1 MNFDVLSTNPKA
13 IARHYVLAGCLFF
26 LLGYGSIFLAKY
38 YLSQAGGAYIKFGE
52 MHGTVCVFFGIV
64 PMAFAGLGYY
74 IIPLTHGSR
83 MYFSRLDLIG
93 LALFYLSAVLMLLSL
108 FVPGRVVWILAMS
121 LNIPSALICSANFIA
136 TIFHL
141 SYHGLGWTQMRSV
154 VWTLLVTAFL
164 VLFSFSLLEFA
175 AVLQLANAF
184 SDSDFWLSSPLRVN
198 SEPMSKWWKHA
209 FWFLGHPEVYIL
221 LLLILGL
228 IGDGLRMLFKQFR
241 NFVKTQRRS

>member
-1 MNFDVLSTNPKA
+1 MNFDVFSTNPKN

-26 LLGYGSIFLAKY
+26 LLGYGSIFFARC
-38 YLSQAGGAYIKFGE
+38 YLPQAGDAYTKFGE

-74 IIPLTHGSR
+74 IIPLTYGSR
-83 MYFSRLDLIG
+83 MYFPQLDLIG
-93 LALFYLSAVLMLLSL
+93 LVLFYLSAVVMLLSL
-108 FVPGRVVWILAMS
+108 FVPGRFVWILAMS
-121 LNIPSALICSANFIA
+121 LNIPFALICSANFIA

-141 SYHGLGWTQMRSV
+141 SYHGLRWTQMRSV
-154 VWTLLVTAFL
+154 VWSLFVTAFL

-175 AVLQLANAF
+175 AVMQLANAF
-184 SDSDFWLSSPLRVN
+184 SDSNFWLASPLPIN

-221 LLLILGL
+221 MLLVLGL
-228 IGDGLRMLFKQFR
+228 IADGLRMLFKKFR
-241 NFVKTQRRS
+241 